1 MVGDQKAFGHTMHR
15 HASSLMSLSFAWAL
29 LFSVPGWSTGFLH
42 ADVDHRDHPATGR
55 KLASPGP
62 EQVDDFI
69 QVDQDA
75 RHVTLSIMATYND
88 ANYGMNFNG
97 HFKGKA
103 YYTIPLG
110 WKVTVSFKNMS
121 PVPHSAVVVEEV
133 MTRKLQV
140 GEPYFEGG
148 ASKEP
153 LKGLVKEDSF
163 TFVVDEAGKFAIA
176 CGFPAHAA
184 GGHWIGLKVKKD
196 ISRPEL
202 FFPAPVQP

>member
-1 MVGDQKAFGHTMHR
+1 MVVDQTAFGHTMHR
-15 HASSLMSLSFAWAL
+15 HASSLTSLSFAWAL
-29 LFSVPGWSTGFLH
+29 LFSVPGWTTGFLH
-42 ADVDHRDHPATGR
+42 ADVAHGDHPATGR

-75 RHVTLSIMATYND
+75 RHVTLSIIATYND

-103 YYTIPLG
+103 HYTIPLG
-110 WKVTVSFKNMS
+110 WKVTVFFKNMS

-140 GEPYFEGG
+140 EEPYFEGG

-153 LKGLVKEDSF
+153 LKGLVKKDSF

-196 ISRPEL
+196 ISSPEL

>member
-1 MVGDQKAFGHTMHR
+1 
-15 HASSLMSLSFAWAL
+15 
-29 LFSVPGWSTGFLH
+29 
-42 ADVDHRDHPATGR
+42 
-55 KLASPGP
+55 
-62 EQVDDFI
+62 
-69 QVDQDA
+69 
-75 RHVTLSIMATYND
+75 
-88 ANYGMNFNG
+88 
-97 HFKGKA
+97 
-103 YYTIPLG
+103 
-110 WKVTVSFKNMS
+110 
-121 PVPHSAVVVEEV
+121 

-163 TFVVDEAGKFAIA
+163 TFVVDEVGKFAIA

-196 ISRPEL
+196 ISTPEL